1 MGTFP
6 SRRDEFLNWCS
17 AHDPVWSANTGAIG
31 MTTAQASAF
40 NKAVGDLQAAI
51 LDQEKAKQT
60 AKAATVTSNDME
72 AILRTLATEN
82 VQRIRTFAQST
93 NNPTVYTTAQ
103 VPAVQPPSPV
113 GPPGTPT
120 NFTVGLD
127 PQGAIVVKF
136 KCANPSA
143 STGTTYLVRRKLPS
157 QTSFAFFTVVGK
169 KTFTD
174 DTLPSGIAQ
183 AEYSVQAQRGDSSG
197 VASATLVV
205 KFGTGGDGMS
215 FSVNENATNGGVKLA
230 A

>member
-17 AHDPVWSANTGAIG
+17 AHDPVWTANAATIG
-31 MTTAQASAF
+31 MTTAQATAF
-40 NKAVGDLQAAI
+40 NKAVEDLQEAV
-51 LDQEKAKQT
+51 LDQEKAKQMQ
-60 AKAATVTSNDME
+60 KAATVTTNNME
-72 AILRTLATEN
+72 AILRTLASEN
-82 VQRIRTFAQST
+82 VQRIRTFAEST
-93 NNPTVYTTAQ
+93 NNQTVYTIAQ

-136 KCANPSA
+136 KCVNPVS
-143 STGTTYLVRRKLPS
+143 SGTTYLVRRKLPT
-157 QTSFAFFTVVGK
+157 QGSFAFFTVVGK

-205 KFGTGGDGMS
+205 KFGTGGDGVS
-215 FSVNENATNGGVKLA
+215 FTVSENTGVKLA